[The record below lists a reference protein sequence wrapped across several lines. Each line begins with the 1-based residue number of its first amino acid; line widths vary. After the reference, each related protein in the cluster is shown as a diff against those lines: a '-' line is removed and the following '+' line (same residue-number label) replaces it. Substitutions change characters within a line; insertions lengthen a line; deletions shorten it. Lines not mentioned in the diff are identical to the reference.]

1 MPSRRCWMPAAVLL
15 AAAVAFSAAP
25 AAQAAA
31 PRCSRLAG
39 HDLVKNPKLKV
50 VYRQV
55 KSSAFRGRRYYGC
68 AMPSG
73 RIYGLGQKGTSYQD
87 GEPSTYDGFKLDVNA
102 GTTLVIYASLQEAS
116 GAGEEQ
122 YAYRGWSLATGK
134 HRVLWET
141 LEAEGGDCVQP
152 FKLGDPT
159 RFVVGANGIVAG
171 VYTTSPCSEEDKVA
185 RVVAA
190 VPGQP
195 LSVVDTAPVK
205 DIPKA
210 SLKLTGRKL
219 SWSRAGAAM
228 SSAL

>member
-1 MPSRRCWMPAAVLL
+1 MPPRRCWMPAAVL

-25 AAQAAA
+25 AAEAAA
-31 PRCSRLAG
+31 PRCSRLGG

-55 KSSAFRGRRYYGC
+55 RTSAFRGRRYYGC

-73 RIYGLGQKGTSYQD
+73 RIHRLGQKGTSYQD
-87 GEPSTYDGFKLDVNA
+87 GDPSTYDGFKLDVDA

-116 GAGEEQ
+116 GAGQEQ
-122 YAYRGWSLATGK
+122 YAYRAWALATGR

-159 RFVVGANGIVAG
+159 RFVIGANGIVAG
-171 VYTTSPCSEEDKVA
+171 VYTTSPCSDEDKVA

-190 VPGQP
+190 VPGRP
-195 LSVVDTAPVK
+195 LSVVDTAPVN

-210 SLKLTGRKL
+210 SLKLTARTL
-219 SWSRAGAAM
+219 SWTRAGATM
-228 SSAL
+228 SRAL